1 MTARDVVQR
10 YADAYAAGDLTTVLA
25 MYADDVVFH
34 YFGETDLAGDH
45 VGKDAAVAKMI
56 EASSRSTR
64 TLLEVVDVLGGEHR
78 AAMIVRE
85 RFERDDETADVTRT
99 FVYRVADEHLV
110 ECWLLDEDQRLIDR
124 FWRPPAP

>member
-1 MTARDVVQR
+1 MSTRDVVRR
-10 YADAYAAGDLTTVLA
+10 YAEAYAAGDLTTVLA

-64 TLLEVVDVLGGEHR
+64 TLLEVVDVLGGGHR

-85 RFERDDETADVTRT
+85 RFERDGEVAEVTRT
-99 FVYRVADEHLV
+99 FVYRVADGKLA

-124 FWRPPAP
+124 FWRNDTA